1 MEILGLKAIHF
12 IGFVAWFA
20 GLFYLPRLFVYH
32 VEAIENNPG
41 KEAIAAQLGL
51 MESRLYRIIM
61 NPAMVLTLAAGIA
74 LLIIEPA
81 YLKQGWMHVKLTLL
95 ILLIGYHHVC
105 LSYIKKLGRGTKP
118 MNSERLRLFNEIPT
132 LLLVAII
139 LLAVFK
145 DTLSMGTL
153 LLILTGLIVV
163 LVVGTLVYKNVRKGA
178 ATK

>member
-1 MEILGLKAIHF
+1 MEILALKAIHF

-32 VEAIENNPG
+32 VEALGNPDQSQ
-41 KEAIAAQLGL
+41 IANQLGK
-51 MESRLYRIIM
+51 MEMRLYRIIM

-81 YLKQGWMHVKLTLL
+81 YLKMGWMHVKLTLL
-95 ILLIGYHHVC
+95 VFLIGYHHVC
-105 LSYIKKLGRGTKP
+105 LSYIKKLDKGTKP
-118 MNSERLRLFNEIPT
+118 MSSERLRLFNEIPT
-132 LLLVAII
+132 LLLVSII

-153 LLILTGLIVV
+153 LLILAALIVV
-163 LVVGTLVYKNVRKGA
+163 LIIGTLVYKKVRERAPAK
-178 ATK
+178 

>member
-1 MEILGLKAIHF
+1 MEILALKAIHF

-32 VEAIENNPG
+32 VEAIENPG
-41 KEAIAAQLGL
+41 KEAIAEQLGL
-51 MESRLYRIIM
+51 MENRLYRIIM

-105 LSYIKKLGRGTKP
+105 LSYIKKLGKGTKP
-118 MNSERLRLFNEIPT
+118 MSSERLRFFNEIPT